1 MKTTLFAAAAALTA
15 LATAPALAQAP
26 AATPAPGA
34 APAPA
39 AAPASTPAP
48 AAATGGLSVESTPIE
63 TIVANPA
70 GKAVLDKDL
79 PGLTTHEAYE
89 QFKAMTLAQVAP
101 MSQGAITPEALKA
114 VQADLDKIGK

>member
-1 MKTTLFAAAAALTA
+1 MKTTMFAAAAALTL
-15 LATAPALAQAP
+15 LAAAPAFAQAP
-26 AATPAPGA
+26 AATPAPA
-34 APAPA
+34 AAPASAPAPA
-39 AAPASTPAP
+39 AVAGAR
-48 AAATGGLSVESTPIE
+48 SVESTPIE

-101 MSQGAITPEALKA
+101 MSQGAITPEALKT

>member
-1 MKTTLFAAAAALTA
+1 MKTTLFAAAAALTV
-15 LATAPALAQAP
+15 LAAAPAFAQAP
-26 AATPAPGA
+26 AATPAPAAAPAA

-39 AAPASTPAP
+39 ASGA
-48 AAATGGLSVESTPIE
+48 LSVESSPIE

-101 MSQGAITPEALKA
+101 MSQGAITPEALKT